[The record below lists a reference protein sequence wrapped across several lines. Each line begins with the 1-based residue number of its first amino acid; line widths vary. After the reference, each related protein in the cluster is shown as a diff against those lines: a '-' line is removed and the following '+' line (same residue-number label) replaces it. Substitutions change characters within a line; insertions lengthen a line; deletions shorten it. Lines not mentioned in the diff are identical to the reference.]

1 MYYELELGGKKRG
14 LKFNQISLEV
24 FTKNINAEALESS
37 AVYATFYAGLIGNTV
52 AKREEQ
58 DYTFEDVMEW
68 VDVLY
73 EQGKTDEIKKV
84 CDLWAETH
92 TWKDWLVNF
101 QEKLR
106 AVLKPEESKT
116 DIKKKKQTMS
126 G

>member
-58 DYTFEDVMEW
+58 DYTFEDVVGFEMLVEIG
-68 VDVLY
+68 DVLTPI
-73 EQGKTDEIKKV
+73 GKQVVYVQATGIFKWGVAYTPNEYTLIQY
-84 CDLWAETH
+84 
-92 TWKDWLVNF
+92 F
-101 QEKLR
+101 
-106 AVLKPEESKT
+106 
-116 DIKKKKQTMS
+116 
-126 G
+126 

>member
-37 AVYATFYAGLIGNTV
+37 AVYATFYAGLIGNCV
-52 AKREEQ
+52 AKREDQ
-58 DYTFEDVMEW
+58 DFKYEDVMEW
-68 VDVLY
+68 VDKLY
-73 EQGKTDEIKKV
+73 EEGKTDEIKKV

-92 TWKDWLVNF
+92 TWKDWLINF

-106 AVLKPEESKT
+106 TILKPDENKT
-116 DIKKKKQTMS
+116 ELKKKKQSMS

>member
-37 AVYATFYAGLIGNTV
+37 AVYATFFAGLIGNCV
-52 AKREEQ
+52 AKREDQ
-58 DYTFEDVMEW
+58 DFSYADVMEW
-68 VDVLY
+68 VDKLY
-73 EQGKTDEIKKV
+73 EEGKTDEIKKV

-92 TWKDWLVNF
+92 TWKDWLTQF
-101 QEKLR
+101 QDKLR
-106 AVLKPEESKT
+106 TIINPENKT
-116 DIKKKKQTMS
+116 DIKKKKPIMS

>member
-37 AVYATFYAGLIGNTV
+37 AVYATFFAGLIGNTV

-92 TWKDWLVNF
+92 TWKDWLTQF

-106 AVLKPEESKT
+106 TVLKPDENKT
-116 DIKKKKQTMS
+116 DIKKKKPIMS